1 MKRMLGL
8 AIVAALWSACSPPPP
23 PPPAEPTRLV
33 IGTVWAGAAWDRVG
47 HALAAAYSDR
57 LPGVRAVAK
66 PSGNL
71 DKEIAAFERR
81 ETDLAILD
89 VETAYFAFSAG
100 PHEETP
106 SRSLRAVAVLFS
118 TAVQIVARSDG
129 HIARV
134 ADLRGKRVNVGS
146 KGSPTERAARLI
158 LESHGVPFAQIQ
170 PTFDSGEAAEA
181 LRTGK
186 LDALFLY
193 SPFQNPLIVEMTG
206 ANSARL
212 IPIDRAKVA
221 AIQEQHHFLK
231 AITIPGGTY
240 KNQDDDL
247 LTVGMDVLLVCR
259 EDLPEPLVYD
269 LARTLFD
276 AVPLLAQAHAS
287 AEAIDPDRGPTAAIP
302 LHPGAARYYREREIL
317 K

>member
-1 MKRMLGL
+1 MKRVLGL
-8 AIVAALWSACSPPPP
+8 AFAAALWSACSSPPPP
-23 PPPAEPTRLV
+23 VEPIKLV
-33 IGTVWAGAAWDRVG
+33 IGTVWPGAAWDRIG
-47 HALAAAYSDR
+47 HALAGAYSER
-57 LPGVRAVAK
+57 VPNIRAVAR

-71 DKEIAAFERR
+71 DKEVAAFERR

-89 VETAYFAFSAG
+89 VETAYFAFSAV
-100 PHEETP
+100 PHDETP
-106 SRSLRAVAVLFS
+106 SRKLRAVAVLFS
-118 TAVQIVARSDG
+118 TAVQIVARSDSP
-129 HIARV
+129 IAHV

-158 LESHGVPFAQIQ
+158 LESHGVPFTQVQ
-170 PTFDSGEAAEA
+170 STFDSGEAAEA

-193 SPFQNPLIVEMTG
+193 SPFQNALIVEMAG
-206 ANSARL
+206 ANRVRL
-212 IPIDRAKVA
+212 VPIDRAKVA
-221 AIQEQHHFLK
+221 TIQEQHHFLK

-259 EDLPEPLVYD
+259 EDLPESLVYD
-269 LARTLFD
+269 LAKTLFD
-276 AVPLLAQAHAS
+276 AVPSLARAHAS
-287 AEAIDPDRGPTAAIP
+287 AEGIDPDRGPTAAIP

>member
-1 MKRMLGL
+1 MKRIFGL
-8 AIVAALWSACSPPPP
+8 AMAAALWSACSPPAR
-23 PPPAEPTRLV
+23 PAEPTRLV
-33 IGTVWAGAAWDRVG
+33 IGTVWAGAAWDRIG
-47 HALAAAYSDR
+47 HALAVAYSER
-57 LPGVRAVAK
+57 LPSVRATAK

-71 DKEIAAFERR
+71 DKEIAAFERH

-89 VETAYFAFSAG
+89 VETAYFAFRAE
-100 PHEETP
+100 PHEEETP
-106 SRSLRAVAVLFS
+106 SKLRAVAVLFS

-129 HIARV
+129 GIAHV

-158 LESHGVPFAQIQ
+158 LESHGVPFTQVQ
-170 PTFDSGEAAEA
+170 PTFESGEAAEA
-181 LRTGK
+181 LRTGQ

-193 SPFQNPLIVEMTG
+193 SPFQNPLIAEMAG
-206 ANSARL
+206 ATSARL
-212 IPIDRAKVA
+212 IPIDRSKVA

-240 KNQDDDL
+240 KNQDEDL

-276 AVPLLAQAHAS
+276 VVPQLTQAHAS
-287 AEAIDPDRGPTAAIP
+287 AAGIDPERGPTAAIP

>member
-8 AIVAALWSACSPPPP
+8 AIAATLWSACSSPPPP
-23 PPPAEPTRLV
+23 PEPTHLV
-33 IGTVWAGAAWDRVG
+33 IGTVWAGAAWDRIG
-47 HALAAAYSDR
+47 HALAAAYSER
-57 LPGVRAVAK
+57 LPGVNAVAK

-89 VETAYFAFSAG
+89 VETAYFAFRAESPEEAP
-100 PHEETP
+100 PHK
-106 SRSLRAVAVLFS
+106 LRAVAVLFS
-118 TAVQIVARSDG
+118 TAVQIVARSDSA
-129 HIARV
+129 IVRV
-134 ADLRGKRVNVGS
+134 ADLRGQRVNVGS
-146 KGSPTERAARLI
+146 TGSPTERAARLI
-158 LESHGVPFAQIQ
+158 LESHGVPFTQIQ
-170 PTFDSGEAAEA
+170 PTRDSSEAAEA
-181 LRTGK
+181 LRAGK

-193 SPFQNPLIVEMTG
+193 SPFQNPLIVDM
-206 ANSARL
+206 ANDNTARL
-212 IPIDRAKVA
+212 IPIDRAKIA

-240 KNQDDDL
+240 KSQDDDL

-276 AVPLLAQAHAS
+276 AAPQLTQAHAS
-287 AEAIDPDRGPTAAIP
+287 AGSIDPERGPSTAIP

>member
-1 MKRMLGL
+1 MKSVIGL
-8 AIVAALWSACSPPPP
+8 AIAAALWSACSPPPS
-23 PPPAEPTRLV
+23 PPAEPTRLV
-33 IGTVWAGAAWDRVG
+33 IGTVWPGAAWDRIG
-47 HALAAAYSDR
+47 QALAAAYSER
-57 LPGVRAVAK
+57 LPNVRAIAK

-71 DKEIAAFERR
+71 DKEIASFERR

-89 VETAYFAFSAG
+89 VETAYFAFSAE
-100 PHEETP
+100 PRDEAP
-106 SRSLRAVAVLFS
+106 PRKLRAVAVLFS
-118 TAVQIVARSDG
+118 TAVQIVARSDS

-158 LESHGVPFAQIQ
+158 LESHGVPFTHVHPAFE
-170 PTFDSGEAAEA
+170 PGEAPEA

-193 SPFQNPLIVEMTG
+193 SPFQNPLIAEMAA
-206 ANSARL
+206 ANARL
-212 IPIDRAKVA
+212 VPIDRAKVA

-231 AITIPGGTY
+231 AISIPGGTY
-240 KNQDDDL
+240 QNQDDDL

-276 AVPLLAQAHAS
+276 AVPLLTQAHAS
-287 AEAIDPDRGPTAAIP
+287 AQGIDPDRGPTAAIP
-302 LHPGAARYYREREIL
+302 LHSGAARYYREREIL